1 MADHAAMYPMMNQI
15 YKEFDHLS
23 MEEKSQ
29 LLARTLE
36 EEEDYPQNLYAT
48 VLKHIFKP
56 MDYKYVSGESIVL
69 KPEIIIALCEEVI
82 KVLKNEL
89 KLKKN
94 EILDKVFS
102 K

>member
-36 EEEDYPQNLYAT
+36 EEEDYPQAVPEFECDSDSGRPKPKGIIRDDDIQFCREITLAFRNLWI
-48 VLKHIFKP
+48 LFFKP
-56 MDYKYVSGESIVL
+56 VYDL
-69 KPEIIIALCEEVI
+69 
-82 KVLKNEL
+82 
-89 KLKKN
+89 
-94 EILDKVFS
+94 
-102 K
+102 